1 MIEPH
6 LNSKLLLAIK
16 LLYSINKENTNQCYN
31 SITRCTYIYMILLIV
46 KMNLVLMNIKLLN
59 HFDINFR
66 NKECNFL
73 HC

>member
-1 MIEPH
+1 M
-6 LNSKLLLAIK
+6 LQFN
-16 LLYSINKENTNQCYN
+16 NKMYLH
-31 SITRCTYIYMILLIV
+31 IYDILIV
-46 KMNLVLMNIKLLN
+46 RMNLVLMNIKLLN